1 MANFQSTILSIAI
14 IMLLLSL
21 IFIGTSLK
29 NAKGN
34 QTWPPII
41 ASCPDYWVDISD
53 NGSACLNSKNLG
65 KCALNTGG
73 GQTNT
78 MDFTAPQFVGTSGT
92 CNKKKWA
99 ANCSIKKS
107 PVTWDGITYGVSD
120 PCAITTA

>member
-1 MANFQSTILSIAI
+1 MANFQSTILSSAI

-41 ASCPDYWVDISD
+41 ASCPDYWVDLSD
-53 NGSACLNSKNLG
+53 NASACFNSKNLG
-65 KCALNTGG
+65 KCSLNIDG
-73 GQTNT
+73 GQSNT
-78 MDFTAPQFVGTSGT
+78 MDFTAPQFVGTSGN
-92 CNKKKWA
+92 CNKNKWA
-99 ANCSIKKS
+99 NNCSTTNS

-120 PCAITTA
+120 PCAIISS